1 MPRRELLT
9 PAQREQLLNFPT
21 DAAELIRLYTLSD
34 ADRAFIKA
42 HRGAH
47 NRLGV
52 AVQIAYMRYPGRPIA
67 RGEAPHPQVLAM
79 MVAQLKA
86 AAADWALYA
95 QRDETRREHI
105 ATVIKWLGLRPLD
118 LHEHRSLSHWL
129 LTIAMQT
136 TQGMVLA
143 QALVT
148 EMRRRRLVLPA
159 VGTIE
164 RLCAE
169 VHTRAQRCIFK
180 LLTSPLMPAQ
190 LEQLDKLLEVHGG
203 GPITTL
209 TWLRQPP
216 GKPSARSILA
226 HIARLK
232 ALRALGLPAELGRDV
247 NSDRLLR
254 MAREGAQSAVYQLK
268 DHEPLRRR
276 ATLVAIVL
284 DTAATLTDQVL
295 DLHDRLIGSFFS
307 RDRNQYAQRFAAD
320 GKALNAKVRLFAD
333 VGRALIDARG
343 ADKDAFAAI
352 EGILSWDAFERNVEE
367 AQRIARDEAFDAL
380 ALIVEHHGQ
389 VRRYEPEFLEV
400 FDFRAAPVRQP
411 LIDAVNVLREMNR
424 TGDRKLPADPPLG
437 FVPPRWKRFVV
448 TEEGVDRPYYEMAVM
463 CELKDALRS
472 GDVWVVGSRQFKDFE
487 EYLLPQATFAQQL
500 SDGTVEMPVP
510 LEAKAYLDERLGAL
524 RELLDEVNRLAAAG
538 ELPDVQID
546 DRGLKIS
553 PIEDDTPPEAKD
565 LVAQV
570 YGMLPPVKITH
581 LLQEVMGWIDFTQQF
596 THLKSGEPTQDRKLL
611 LTAVLS
617 DASNLGLEKM
627 AQATPGVSAAKLAYH
642 VAWHVR
648 TDTYSKALAELVNYH
663 HRLPFSKH
671 WGDGTTSSSDGQR
684 FKAGSHAEQSGFR
697 NAKYGDDAG
706 VLFYT
711 HVSNQYGGF
720 HIKVINGPARDATHV
735 LDGLLYHESDLKIEE
750 HYTDTAGFTDHVFAM
765 CHWHGFTFAPRIA
778 DLKDKRLYVPGKAAD
793 WPALTSII
801 GGNLNLKAIEER
813 FEEVKRMVASTAQ
826 GTVTVSLL
834 LRKLAAYPRQNG
846 IALALRE
853 MGRIERGIHTL
864 KWLRQ
869 PAFRRRVGAG
879 LNKGEARHKLARA
892 VFFNRL
898 GEVRDR
904 AFEDQQNRA
913 SGLNLVM
920 QAITV
925 WNTVYI
931 ERAVAELRKHRQ
943 IDDALLQHV
952 SPLGWGHII
961 LTGDYDW
968 GGDKQLRP
976 GEFRAL
982 RPTPASTRAA
992 AGLSERPENT
1002 AP

>member
-9 PAQREQLLNFPT
+9 SAQRDQLLAFPA
-21 DAAELIRLYTLSD
+21 DAAELIRLYTLSETD
-34 ADRAFIKA
+34 HAFIKP
-42 HRGAH
+42 HRGVH

-52 AVQIAYMRYPGRPIA
+52 AVQIAYLRFPGRSIA
-67 RGEAPHPQVLAM
+67 RAEEPYGPLLAM
-79 MVAQLKA
+79 MAAQLKA
-86 AAADWALYA
+86 PTSAWTQYA
-95 QRDETRREHI
+95 QRDETRREH
-105 ATVIKWLGLRPLD
+105 AVTVTKWLGLHVLD
-118 LHEHRSLSHWL
+118 LHEHRALSQWL
-129 LTIAMQT
+129 LSIAMQS
-136 TQGMVLA
+136 TQGLVLA

-148 EMRRRRLVLPA
+148 EMRRRLIVLPA
-159 VGTIE
+159 IATIE

-169 VHTRAQRCIFK
+169 VHTRAQRRIFK
-180 LLTSPLMPAQ
+180 LLTGPLNEAQ
-190 LEQLDKLLEVHGG
+190 LAGLDRLLEVRKG

-216 GKPSARSILA
+216 GKPSARSIVS
-226 HIARLK
+226 HIERLK
-232 ALRALGLPAELGRDV
+232 VLRELQLPKDLGRDV
-247 NSDRLLR
+247 NADRLLR

-268 DHEPLRRR
+268 DHESLRRH
-276 ATLVAIVL
+276 ATLVAIAL
-284 DTAATLTDQVL
+284 DTAATLTDQTVE
-295 DLHDRLIGSFFS
+295 LHDRLIGSFFS
-307 RDRNQYAQRFAAD
+307 RDKNQHAQRFAAD
-320 GKALNAKVRLFAD
+320 GKALNAKVRLFAQ
-333 VGRALIDARG
+333 VGRALIDSREAG
-343 ADKDAFAAI
+343 QDPFAAI
-352 EGILSWDAFERNVEE
+352 QEVVDWDAFERSVEE
-367 AQRIARDEAFDAL
+367 ALQLARDEAFDAL
-380 ALIVEHHGQ
+380 SLIVEHHGQ
-389 VRRYEPEFLEV
+389 VRRYEPEFLDTFE
-400 FDFRAAPVRQP
+400 FRAAPVRQT
-411 LIDAVNVLREMNR
+411 LIDAVDVLRQMNHR
-424 TGDRKLPADPPLG
+424 DDRKLPSDPPLG
-437 FVPPRWKRFVV
+437 FVSPRWKRFVV
-448 TEEGVDRPYYEMAVM
+448 TEQGIDRRFYEMAVM

-487 EYLLPQATFAQQL
+487 EYLLPKAVFKQQL
-500 SDGTVEMPVP
+500 ADGTIDLPVP
-510 LEAKAYLDERLGAL
+510 LEAQAYLEERLGVL
-524 RELLDEVNRLAAAG
+524 RKLLDEVNQLAAAG

-546 DRGLKIS
+546 HRGLKVS
-553 PIEDDTPPEAKD
+553 PIEDDTPPEAKE

-570 YGMLPPVKITH
+570 YSMIPPVKITH
-581 LLQEVMGWIDFTQQF
+581 LLQEVIGWIDFPQQF
-596 THLKSGEPTQDRKLL
+596 THLKSGEPSQDLKLL
-611 LTAVLS
+611 LTAILS
-617 DASNLGLEKM
+617 DAFNLGLEKM
-627 AQATPGVSAAKLAYH
+627 AQATPGISAARLAYH

-663 HRLPFSKH
+663 HQLPFSKH

-697 NAKYGDDAG
+697 NPKYGDEPG

-711 HVSNQYGGF
+711 HVSSQYAGF

-750 HYTDTAGFTDHVFAM
+750 HYTDTAGFTDHVFAA
-765 CHWHGFTFAPRIA
+765 CHWHGFAFAPRIA
-778 DLKDKRLYVPGKAAD
+778 DLKDKRLYVPGKPSD
-793 WPALTSII
+793 WPALASII

-813 FEEVKRMVASTAQ
+813 FPEVARTFASTAQ

-846 IALALRE
+846 IALAMRE

-864 KWLRQ
+864 KWLRE

-879 LNKGEARHKLARA
+879 LNKGESRHKLARA

-931 ERAVAELRKHRQ
+931 ELAIQELRKHRH
-943 IDDALLQHV
+943 IDDALLPHV

-968 GGDKQLRP
+968 GGDKQLKP
-976 GEFRAL
+976 GEYRAL
-982 RPTPASTRAA
+982 RPMPTTRQAKSAGNGSGA
-992 AGLSERPENT
+992 AGE
-1002 AP
+1002 